1 MNLPT
6 LLGKNRFL
14 KMTISIKKRKYPEP
28 KEDYAV
34 KTHCDS
40 CSKELTLK
48 LIFKCA
54 DCADYDLCLDCFC
67 QGKESM
73 DHSNNHKYRILEAL
87 DFPIYTKDWYAD
99 EELLLLEGLQT
110 FGMGNWE
117 QIAEYI
123 GTKGKEEVLSHYMDV
138 YVNSK
143 VNH

>member
-1 MNLPT
+1 
-6 LLGKNRFL
+6 
-14 KMTISIKKRKYPEP
+14 MTISIKKRKYPEP
-28 KEDYAV
+28 KEDYSV

-54 DCADYDLCLDCFC
+54 QCEDYDLCIDCFC
-67 QGKESM
+67 QGKESQDHLN
-73 DHSNNHKYRILEAL
+73 DHSFRILEPL
-87 DFPIYTKDWYAD
+87 DFPIYSADWFAD

-123 GTKGKEEVLSHYMDV
+123 GSRDKEQVFNHYIQV

-143 VNH
+143 VVFKFSIYA